1 MGKLKEVHIRWIGI
15 FLVAILATL
24 NDGDDHMADE
34 PLWFHYFVSL
44 CFTAV
49 YWNGA
54 WAIIHF
60 FRRRFPEISKTKRRL
75 SLTGLVVIIWMS
87 IGGIPL
93 KLIFDVSFVVDTSFS
108 IGCGCSFKLELVC
121 HSLLRLLDV
130 EDLLVFG
137 VFLFED
143 INTFSLNAS

>member
-1 MGKLKEVHIRWIGI
+1 MVIIASRRAPVSAAFISISHAKILGSRKYHFAGWCSLSLFTIMGKLKEVHIRWIGI

-60 FRRRFPEISKTKRRL
+60 FRRRFPKNGKTVYSYK
-75 SLTGLVVIIWMS
+75 VIKHVM
-87 IGGIPL
+87 G
-93 KLIFDVSFVVDTSFS
+93 
-108 IGCGCSFKLELVC
+108 
-121 HSLLRLLDV
+121 
-130 EDLLVFG
+130 
-137 VFLFED
+137 
-143 INTFSLNAS
+143 